1 MKENISNS
9 DEVKNGTINEIII
22 NNNYHN
28 VDENL

>member
-9 DEVKNGTINEIII
+9 DEDKNGTINEIII